1 MKLFSLRQYYV
12 LASLIAVILLPI
24 SRDAYAHK
32 VNMFAYAEGANIFV
46 EGFFSD
52 GKTAKN
58 SVVTVFDAKDKNK
71 ELLSGTTNDEGQFIF
86 PIPIPQKT
94 TMRIVL
100 NAGMGHQTEYLLAAN
115 ELTGEGGPNTSEKI
129 ENDTGKSDGSSAEAD
144 NAPDHSNNPEL
155 NRLIE
160 NAVGKAIKPVMRSI
174 SEMREER
181 SLANIVGGIGY
192 IFGILGIFF
201 YIKARK
207 ETDQSKKDAKDG

>member
-1 MKLFSLRQYYV
+1 MKSFSIRQYYV
-12 LASLIAVILLPI
+12 LAFLIAVILLPI

-58 SVVTVFDAKDKNK
+58 SVVTVFDSKNT
-71 ELLSGTTNDEGQFIF
+71 ELLKGTTDEQGQFVF
-86 PIPIPQKT
+86 PIPQKT
-94 TMRIVL
+94 SMRIVL
-100 NAGMGHQTEYLLAAN
+100 NAGMGHQTEYLLSAN
-115 ELTGEGGPNTSEKI
+115 ELTGEEGPNTSEKI
-129 ENDTGKSDGSSAEAD
+129 ENDTGKSDGSSAEDD

-207 ETDQSKKDAKDG
+207 ETDQSKKDVKGD